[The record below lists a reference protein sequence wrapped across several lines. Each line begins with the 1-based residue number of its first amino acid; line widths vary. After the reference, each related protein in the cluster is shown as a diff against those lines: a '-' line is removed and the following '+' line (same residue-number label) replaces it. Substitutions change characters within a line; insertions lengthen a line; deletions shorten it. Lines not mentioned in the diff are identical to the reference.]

1 MVKVAALVGDLAMPR
16 GHRLARC
23 LSVVRAP
30 LLASQPPLG
39 GREARRRRTGPT
51 GILYLDAVGRGYKT
65 GDPDVETNLPVGR
78 GHWVCGYVVT
88 GQDQH
93 PMSSLAADL
102 DRLDPP
108 QHFPVR
114 ADLDLADPLQVHPR
128 GLGVPAGAVTVFGPH
143 HTVKPIRTLE
153 SRIPR
158 CRTGSHSAKI
168 PIEGPVQSAKGGL
181 LAGERPHRRVGALTP
196 NVLELRRLT
205 CVGDTGP
212 AVPPGIPALLQR
224 RVVQLPM
231 RLEACLQRDVL
242 TRSRSQPKFVGAPHP
257 NAPQRCSTPWAPAPS
272 SRQRHEESESQP

>member
-1 MVKVAALVGDLAMPR
+1 
-16 GHRLARC
+16 
-23 LSVVRAP
+23 
-30 LLASQPPLG
+30 
-39 GREARRRRTGPT
+39 
-51 GILYLDAVGRGYKT
+51 
-65 GDPDVETNLPVGR
+65 
-78 GHWVCGYVVT
+78 
-88 GQDQH
+88 
-93 PMSSLAADL
+93 MSSLAADL

-128 GLGVPAGAVTVFGPH
+128 GLRVPAGAVTVFGPH

-257 NAPQRCSTPWAPAPS
+257 NAPQRCSTPWGASAVIPTTPRGKRVPAMIRRYKPPPTDRFS
-272 SRQRHEESESQP
+272 TRLGVSIPRTIQAAAGHFGVH